1 MIYSR
6 WTRTLWVLIV
16 RMTLVFIHFRDSSTD
31 SPQHRLADLQTT
43 SCVQQN
49 KQRTHGQE
57 VKNIKA
63 LAVWGSTIL
72 IPWFDLK
79 PLVWDHRQKSEYTEG
94 WGMCAATEK
103 GVFPTGVKITRL
115 WSECT
120 KRSTVQ
126 LLLQTKG
133 WKQNNHIFIMSN
145 TYLVFVYW
153 TIKAVL
159 MLHWLCS
166 GITINKSC
174 SELLSPCFNR
184 NSV

>member
-1 MIYSR
+1 MERNHKYLDFMVFYIAVINFNDRQWVNEDS
-6 WTRTLWVLIV
+6 WVLIV

-31 SPQHRLADLQTT
+31 SPQHRLADLQT

-103 GVFPTGVKITRL
+103 GVFPAGIKITRL

-120 KRSTVQ
+120 KST
-126 LLLQTKG
+126 TAS
-133 WKQNNHIFIMSN
+133 SN
-145 TYLVFVYW
+145 YRVET
-153 TIKAVL
+153 
-159 MLHWLCS
+159 
-166 GITINKSC
+166 
-174 SELLSPCFNR
+174 E
-184 NSV
+184 